1 MPRFRFSLGMLI
13 ALLYTSR
20 PSIEMVPLSG
30 FSSPAI
36 ILRRVVL
43 PHPLGPNMDIISPL
57 FICIET
63 SDTATDLPNFLL
75 MLLQTNVEVTGF

>member
-1 MPRFRFSLGMLI
+1 
-13 ALLYTSR
+13 
-20 PSIEMVPLSG
+20 
-30 FSSPAI
+30 SSPAI

-75 MLLQTNVEVTGF
+75 MLLQTNIEVTGF